1 MKVLAIDTSN
11 YVMGVSLIEEGNVIG
26 EIITNLTKNHSVRLM
41 PAVEKLLKECGVKP
55 KELTKIVVAAG
66 PGSYTGVRIGV
77 TAAKTLAWSL
87 QIPIVGVSSLEV
99 VAANGANFNGL
110 ICPLFDGR
118 RGQIYTGLYTY
129 EGERITSI
137 EEDRIIL
144 IVDWLQ
150 MLKDKGQPVLFI
162 GNDVKLH
169 KETIVEY
176 LGDQAVFAPFT
187 KNNPRP
193 SELAFLGLQKEEQDV
208 HTFVPSYL
216 RLAEAETKWLESQKK

>member
-1 MKVLAIDTSN
+1 MVTSN
-11 YVMGVSLIEEGNVIG
+11 
-26 EIITNLTKNHSVRLM
+26 TNCRCIKFR
-41 PAVEKLLKECGVKP
+41 
-55 KELTKIVVAAG
+55 
-66 PGSYTGVRIGV
+66 GS
-77 TAAKTLAWSL
+77 S
-87 QIPIVGVSSLEV
+87 
-99 VAANGANFNGL
+99 ANGANFNGL

-129 EGERITSI
+129 EGEQLTSI

-169 KETIVEY
+169 KETIIEH

-193 SELAFLGLQKEEQDV
+193 SELAFLGLKKKNKMCIRLFQAI
-208 HTFVPSYL
+208 FV
-216 RLAEAETKWLESQKK
+216 

>member
-1 MKVLAIDTSN
+1 
-11 YVMGVSLIEEGNVIG
+11 
-26 EIITNLTKNHSVRLM
+26 M

-55 KELTKIVVAAG
+55 KELTKIVVGAG

-129 EGERITSI
+129 EGEQLTSI

-169 KETIVEY
+169 KETIIEH
-176 LGDQAVFAPFT
+176 LGDRAVFAPFT

-216 RLAEAETKWLESQKK
+216 RLAEAETKWLESQNK

>member
-1 MKVLAIDTSN
+1 
-11 YVMGVSLIEEGNVIG
+11 
-26 EIITNLTKNHSVRLM
+26 M
-41 PAVEKLLKECGVKP
+41 PAVEQLLKECGVKP

-66 PGSYTGVRIGV
+66 PRIIYRCSYRRDSC
-77 TAAKTLAWSL
+77 KTLAWSL

-129 EGERITSI
+129 EGEDLTSI

-150 MLKDKGQPVLFI
+150 MLKDKGKPVLFI

-169 KETIVEY
+169 KETIIEH
-176 LGDQAVFAPFT
+176 LGDQAVFAPAT

-193 SELAFLGLQKEEQDV
+193 SELAFLGLQKKNKMYIHLFLV
-208 HTFVPSYL
+208 TFV
-216 RLAEAETKWLESQKK
+216 

>member
-1 MKVLAIDTSN
+1 MQ
-11 YVMGVSLIEEGNVIG
+11 
-26 EIITNLTKNHSVRLM
+26 
-41 PAVEKLLKECGVKP
+41 ECNVKP
-55 KELTKIVVAAG
+55 KDLNKIVVAAG

-99 VAANGANFNGL
+99 VAANGANFQGV

-118 RGQIYTGLYTY
+118 RGQIYTGLYTCK
-129 EGERITSI
+129 EQKLISI
-137 EEDRIIL
+137 KDDRIIL

-150 MLKDKGQPVLFI
+150 MLKDMGQPVLFI
-162 GNDVKLH
+162 GNDVEQH
-169 KETIVEY
+169 KETIVEH
-176 LGDQAVFAPFT
+176 LGDLAIFASFT

-193 SELAFLGLQKEEQDV
+193 SELAFLGLQKEEQSV

-216 RLAEAETKWLESQKK
+216 RLAEAETKWLESQRQ

>member
-1 MKVLAIDTSN
+1 M
-11 YVMGVSLIEEGNVIG
+11 
-26 EIITNLTKNHSVRLM
+26 
-41 PAVEKLLKECGVKP
+41 
-55 KELTKIVVAAG
+55 
-66 PGSYTGVRIGV
+66 

-129 EGERITSI
+129 EGEQLTSI

-169 KETIVEY
+169 KRNNYRTFRAH
-176 LGDQAVFAPFT
+176 QAVFAPFT

-216 RLAEAETKWLESQKK
+216 RLAEAETKWLESQNK

>member
-1 MKVLAIDTSN
+1 
-11 YVMGVSLIEEGNVIG
+11 
-26 EIITNLTKNHSVRLM
+26 M

-55 KELTKIVVAAG
+55 KELTKNRCSCW

-129 EGERITSI
+129 EGEQLTSI

-169 KETIVEY
+169 KETIIEHLAIKLY
-176 LGDQAVFAPFT
+176 SLHLLKITQDQV
-187 KNNPRP
+187 
-193 SELAFLGLQKEEQDV
+193 S
-208 HTFVPSYL
+208 
-216 RLAEAETKWLESQKK
+216 